1 MLYLLSISGV
11 QESNDPPDGSFQ
23 QCHEVTTLPEAAGGL
38 EGKYFTTSAQQAARY
53 AREAV
58 KAFGDAPYTM
68 VQAHAPQ
75 SLLETPGMSAT
86 IEKGIQAY
94 HIPNQA
100 LPGLRPE
107 ILNYSPI
114 L

>member
-1 MLYLLSISGV
+1 MFRSPY
-11 QESNDPPDGSFQ
+11 
-23 QCHEVTTLPEAAGGL
+23 GL
-38 EGKYFTTSAQQAARY
+38 EGKYFITSTQQAARY

-58 KAFGDAPYTM
+58 TAFGDAPYTI

-114 L
+114 P

>member
-1 MLYLLSISGV
+1 MFRSPY
-11 QESNDPPDGSFQ
+11 
-23 QCHEVTTLPEAAGGL
+23 GL

-58 KAFGDAPYTM
+58 KAFGDAPYTI
-68 VQAHAPQ
+68 VRAHALQ

-94 HIPNQA
+94 HVPNQA
-100 LPGLRPE
+100 LPEYDLKSSTTPLFHRNSYENRPRKAAT
-107 ILNYSPI
+107 ITDHQRR
-114 L
+114 